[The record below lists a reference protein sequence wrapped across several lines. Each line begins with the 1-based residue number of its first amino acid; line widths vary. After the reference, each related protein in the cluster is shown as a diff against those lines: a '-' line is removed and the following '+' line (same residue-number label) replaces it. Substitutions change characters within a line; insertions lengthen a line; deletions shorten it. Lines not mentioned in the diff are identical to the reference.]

1 MLKIRFWR
9 LSLPEGITSD
19 HPWANPFGPESPS
32 LDCIKLDPILVLVGG
47 REVMKDRIDNYTKK
61 LKEMGKE
68 VDYIEYQGMQHGF
81 FVNEPFS
88 QVGNKVLE
96 EIQNF
101 MLKNSC

>member
-1 MLKIRFWR
+1 M
-9 LSLPEGITSD
+9 PEGNNPD
-19 HPWANPFGPESPS
+19 HAWANPFGPASPS
-32 LDCIKLDPILVLVGG
+32 LDCIKLDPILVIVGG

-61 LKEMGKE
+61 LIEMGKE

-88 QVGNKVLE
+88 EMGNRVLE
-96 EIQNF
+96 EIQSF